1 MTIQKVQPD
10 LRIGSNIQHSVLL
23 TNAVNSLIEGV
34 EKQIG
39 KDVVSPYT
47 LVQEDS
53 GSLLVFN
60 EATDAVINIPDDLD
74 RFTSFMSLNLGTGSV
89 TNVLGTDNIRGSL
102 VLGNADSF
110 ISMTKVGNT
119 IWQSS
124 EVV

>member
-23 TNAVNSLIEGV
+23 TNTVNSLIEGV

-60 EATDAVINIPDDLD
+60 EATDAIINIPDDLD

-102 VLGNADSF
+102 VLSNADSF